1 MPGMV
6 ATPADL
12 RPVEVPGLEIGRLEA
27 DGLDEAIAVAAAG
40 FEAPPELVARLFTRS
55 VAGLEGAA
63 FYVGRVAGRAVSTAI
78 GLTASADVGIFDV
91 ATPPE
96 HRRRGY
102 GSALTA
108 GAARDGFAAGADLA
122 WLQSSAIGEPVYR
135 RLGFRQ
141 VETYVLLPRG
151 S

>member
-1 MPGMV
+1 MV

-12 RPVEVPGLEIGRLEA
+12 RPVEVPGLEIVRVEA

-40 FEAPPELVARLFTRS
+40 FEVPAEIVAKLFTP
-55 VAGLEGAA
+55 GLVELDGLAL
-63 FYVGRVAGRAVSTAI
+63 YVGRVGGRAVSTAI
-78 GLTASADVGIFDV
+78 GLTVGAEVGIFDV

-102 GSALTA
+102 GGALTTR
-108 GAARDGFAAGADLA
+108 AARDGFAAGADLA
-122 WLQSSAIGEPVYR
+122 WLQSSAIGESTYR

-141 VETYVLLPRG
+141 VETYVLLSRG
-151 S
+151 A